1 MSITVKP
8 AQTKSE
14 IRKFVKVPFAI
25 YKGNP
30 YWIPPLIMDDI
41 ATFDRA
47 KNPAFAQAEARF
59 FIAYQDGRPVGRLA
73 AIISHVAN
81 KKYGTKDVRFGWF
94 DTIEDEEVPRALFA
108 ALEAWGRENGMETIT
123 GPHGFT
129 DLDPQG
135 MLIQGFDKLGTI
147 AGIYNHPYYSQ
158 YMEKLGFQKEIDY
171 VEFLSTVPHET
182 GVPEKLVRLADRV
195 RERGNFR
202 LLEFK
207 SRKDIVAHGE
217 EIFQLL
223 DESFEDIYGSVPM
236 THEQIHYYVK
246 KYLPF
251 TDPELI
257 KAVLNESGE
266 MIGFLVTMPS
276 LSKAMQKARGRL
288 FPLGWLYML
297 KALKTYE
304 VIDFCLAGVR
314 KNYRGQ
320 GVDLLMAVE
329 IVKSSLKKG
338 FKYAE
343 SNQELENNPK
353 VQAQWKYF
361 NPFNHKRRRIY
372 KRAIGQ

>member
-14 IRKFVKVPFAI
+14 IKEFVKVPFAI
-25 YKGNP
+25 FKGNP
-30 YWIPPLIMDDI
+30 HWVPPLIMDDI

-47 KNPAFAQAEARF
+47 KNPAFAEAEARF
-59 FIAYQDGRPVGRLA
+59 FVAHKDGRPVGRLA

-81 KKYGTKDVRFGWF
+81 KKYGAKNIRFGWF

-108 ALEAWGRENGMETIT
+108 ALEAWAQEKGMETIT
-123 GPHGFT
+123 GPQGFT

-135 MLIQGFDKLGTI
+135 MLIQGFDKLATI
-147 AGIYNHPYYSQ
+147 AGIYNHPYYPL
-158 YMEKLGFQKEIDY
+158 YMEKLGFEKEIDY

-195 RERGNFR
+195 RERGKFR
-202 LLEFK
+202 LLPFN
-207 SRKDIVAHGE
+207 SRKDIVDHGE
-217 EIFQLL
+217 EIFHLL
-223 DESFEDIYGSVPM
+223 DESFEEIYGSVPM
-236 THEQIHYYVK
+236 SHEQIRYYVK

-257 KAVLNESGE
+257 KAVLNEADE

-288 FPLGWLYML
+288 FPLGWVHIL

-304 VIDFCLAGVR
+304 TIDFCLAGVR

-329 IVKSSLKKG
+329 IVKASLKKG

-343 SNQELENNPK
+343 SNQELENNSK

-361 NPFNHKRRRIY
+361 NPVNHKRRRIF
-372 KRAIGQ
+372 KKTIAR